1 MARDMTR
8 GNPLKLIV
16 SFCIPLML
24 GTLFQQLYSM
34 VDAIVVG
41 KFVGVNALAGVGSTG
56 AVNFLI
62 LGFANGVCSGFSIM
76 YGQRY
81 GAKDYEGMRNYMAN
95 AIYLSV
101 GIAAVLTPLT
111 VIFCRPIL
119 LFMDTPLEIIDEA
132 YGYIVIIF
140 AGIAVLMMYNCAAA
154 ILRSIGDSRTPVIA
168 LVVAA
173 ILNIILDLLFV
184 IVFHMGVYG
193 VAVAT
198 VISQGIS
205 GAACFVY
212 MFKKYEVLRFRK
224 GEWQRDTEKMRRLL
238 GVGLPMALQ
247 FSITAIGSVIMQMA
261 VNGLGAVSVAAM
273 AAAGRVNMIFGASM
287 ESIGLTMATFCS
299 QNMGALKFERIRKGI
314 KISIVMEV
322 VFSLF
327 GLVMLNLFGTT
338 LALLFIDASEVEVM
352 EMIQVFLRIT
362 SAFYVLLGILYVL
375 RNSIQ
380 GMGYG
385 VLPMFAGISELVGR
399 FFVAYAL
406 VGPLGFI
413 GVTLANP
420 VAWVAADILLI
431 GVYMYIR
438 KTVLIEHRKM
448 PPGFS
453 EQVEAPAPGCGAKC
467 GKRRL
472 RRI

>member
-1 MARDMTR
+1 M
-8 GNPLKLIV
+8 NLIIA
-16 SFCIPLML
+16 FCIPLML

-62 LGFANGVCSGFSIM
+62 LGFANGVCGGFSIM

-81 GAKDYEGMRNYMAN
+81 GARDYAGMRNYIAN

-111 VIFCRPIL
+111 VVFCRQIL
-119 LFMDTPLEIIDEA
+119 ILMDTPAEIMDEA

-173 ILNIILDLLFV
+173 MLNIILDLLFV

-193 VAVAT
+193 VAIAT

-205 GAACFVY
+205 GGACFFY
-212 MFKKYEVLRFRK
+212 MFKKYEVLRFK
-224 GEWQRDTEKMRRLL
+224 PGEWQRDNEKMRRLL

-247 FSITAIGSVIMQMA
+247 FSITAIGSVIMQAA

-273 AAAGRVNMIFGASM
+273 AAAGRVQMIFGSAM
-287 ESIGLTMATFCS
+287 ESIGLAMATYCS
-299 QNMGALKFERIRKGI
+299 QNMGAMKFERIRKGV
-314 KISIVMEV
+314 SIAVVLEI

-327 GLVMLNLFGTT
+327 ALVMLNLFGTT

-352 EMIQVFLRIT
+352 EKIKIFLQIN
-362 SAFYVLLGILYVL
+362 SVFYVLLGVLYVL

-385 VLPMFAGISELVGR
+385 VLPMFAGIFELVARAFVAFVLVGR
-399 FFVAYAL
+399 FGFV
-406 VGPLGFI
+406 

-420 VAWVAADILLI
+420 AAWIAADVLLV
-431 GVYMYIR
+431 GVYLYIR
-438 KTVLIEHRKM
+438 KNVLMGKHRM

-453 EQVEAPAPGCGAKC
+453 GRVQRC
-467 GKRRL
+467 
-472 RRI
+472 